1 MQDKFDL
8 LLKRLDARFEKGLQK
23 IRLIQEGLDDESV
36 LKNAWGHSMRHLIRV
51 RIGAEGKSGVPQYHQ
66 PHTRPHRPNTA
77 DGRTS
82 FHFRYDRV
90 NKMPVPKRHGRA
102 SAGRSTVQAR
112 TLPYVHGRYIEREDG
127 VAKITAVQVTQA
139 EARIDK
145 EAAYERNAIW
155 DHADAAAAIFGR
167 PVLQSDIGNPGE
179 TGWTASDGRSFAM
192 QVMSL
197 LHMDSTAAGSE
208 GEVHG
213 HVGHDPAIRAA
224 DPELRRLASDTGSA
238 FGPPINPL
246 PSDPQSV
253 EQDRYIDRA
262 AAVAIQPDGS
272 RALITNI
279 DADDR
284 ERESFWRQVEE
295 HERESQPDKMSVCFA
310 ANADFWADVVSDP
323 ACPLS
328 LRNSYAAADHD
339 KSVKFEIESA
349 PAMRAF
355 LATHPDWIANERKP
369 KGGGDAEWVDRPI
382 SQARFH
388 DGRDGRTQYRLVG
401 ELPKELGA
409 QQCVELLRDVCRDF
423 EKRKLPFVAVVHAPD
438 AHNHDANWHFHLIFY
453 DRPCR
458 KITKA
463 DISQLR
469 RDGHDVSKV
478 EPGAWDFAL
487 RFPVPG
493 RKDRWNYPLRR
504 NKDRRV
510 IRDDYIETLRSK
522 VAKITNTHLAAA
534 GVTRRVDPGTYADMG
549 LEIEPQEH
557 LGAKSAVS
565 EGKGRPTAAGIRNE
579 EKQDRFFQNE
589 IEKRRVTD
597 RAAAAAKVL
606 ALRTTFRDRENRNR
620 LREIASVLG
629 DAINWEYQAAQ
640 MKRLLERSQSRADH
654 VLRVNRKLV
663 HTAGHDKSLL
673 SAKELAQR
681 QTLLSSSLDY
691 IEHLDFAFAA
701 EWNFI
706 KDAEA
711 NAKASRLK
719 ARQAENALSA
729 PIVINPGRAMSEK
742 ITSLPV
748 AELAAEPAI
757 SDSTDRSF
765 ETVPPPL
772 VIADDM
778 HRPAADIDSQSS
790 QKEPDLPA
798 RTDVRMARRSMSW
811 IKTIERDRPLIVV
824 REKMLHVAGA
834 DEDHQKQ
841 PDIQARLVGLYQRQ
855 QDEIELLVQ
864 HITYNSGVLIRQH
877 LPTPDGAQQYIVKGT
892 TTNLAQAFRRYQTA
906 EKLAMAIVRYEE
918 RLSAPAAAEGELAA
932 FRPNERDAGEALT
945 MSGPTTPANK
955 PSLSQMPVPA
965 AAKPVEQPKR
975 PVEPMPIQPPV
986 PAAERSFDI
995 EAFRQRVKRG
1005 EVPLA
1010 LDDKGAVRN
1019 ECFIRAGVP
1028 PQSLPLVAADY
1039 RFVAEAGAQ
1048 IDKAIREIRDHL
1060 ADSPDHLHRT
1070 DTLSLAPEAPAHLQ
1084 ALWHFHAPS
1093 RLFRDRIVA
1102 AVTRMT
1108 DFEVEPIAPIE
1119 ASTDASASK
1128 PLARPAQP
1136 VQRDGSL
1143 PAPQERADSGGKDAQ
1158 KAALARALRNGIG
1171 PTR

>member
-23 IRLIQEGLDDESV
+23 IRLMQEGLDDESV
-36 LKNAWGHSMRHLIRV
+36 LKNVWGQSMRHLIRV

-66 PHTRPHRPNTA
+66 PHTRPYRPTTV

-90 NKMPVPKRHGRA
+90 NKMPAPKRHGRA
-102 SAGRSTVQAR
+102 SAARSTVQAR

-145 EAAYERNAIW
+145 EAANERNAIW
-155 DHADAAAAIFGR
+155 DHADAAAAVFGR
-167 PVLQSDIGNPGE
+167 PVLQSDIGGPGE
-179 TGWTASDGRSFAM
+179 TDWAASDGRSFAM

-197 LHMDSTAAGSE
+197 LHMDITAAGSE
-208 GEVHG
+208 REMHG
-213 HVGHDPAIRAA
+213 PVGDGPAIRAA
-224 DPELRRLASDTGSA
+224 DTELRRLASDTCSP
-238 FGPPINPL
+238 FGRPINPL
-246 PSDPQSV
+246 PPEPQTV

-310 ANADFWADVVSDP
+310 ANGDFWADVVRDP
-323 ACPLS
+323 ACPPL
-328 LRNSYAAADHD
+328 LRKSYEEADHD

-369 KGGGDAEWVDRPI
+369 KGVGDAEWADRPI

-458 KITKA
+458 RITKA
-463 DISQLR
+463 DISELR
-469 RDGHDVSKV
+469 REGHDVSKA
-478 EPGAWDFAL
+478 EPGGWDFAL

-493 RKDRWNYPLRR
+493 CKGRWNYPLRR

-557 LGAKSAVS
+557 LGAKSAVA
-565 EGKGRPTAAGIRNE
+565 EGKGRPTAAGTRNE

-597 RAAAAAKVL
+597 RAAAAAQVL

-681 QTLLSSSLDY
+681 ETLVSSSLDY
-691 IEHLDFAFAA
+691 IEHLDVAFDA

-711 NAKASRLK
+711 NSKACRLK
-719 ARQAENALSA
+719 AKQAENALSA
-729 PIVINPGRAMSEK
+729 PIARAVSEK

-748 AELAAEPAI
+748 EEPAAALVI
-757 SDSTDRSF
+757 TDLTARSF
-765 ETVPPPL
+765 ETVPPPH
-772 VIADDM
+772 VIADDT
-778 HRPAADIDSQSS
+778 HRPAAKVNSKSS
-790 QKEPDLPA
+790 PKEPALPA
-798 RTDVRMARRSMSW
+798 RADVPTTRRSMSW
-811 IKTIERDRPLIVV
+811 IQSIKRDRPLIVV
-824 REKMLHVAGA
+824 REKKLHVAGA

-841 PDIQARLVGLYQRQ
+841 PDIQAQLIGLYQRQ
-855 QDEIELLVQ
+855 QYEIEMLVQ
-864 HITYNSGVLIRQH
+864 HIAHNRGVLVRQ
-877 LPTPDGAQQYIVKGT
+877 PGSASGDAEQYIVKGT
-892 TTNLAQAFRRYQTA
+892 SINLSSAFRRYQTA
-906 EKLAMAIVRYEE
+906 KELVVAIAHYEE
-918 RLSAPAAAEGELAA
+918 RLSAPAVAGNKPTAVQ
-932 FRPNERDAGEALT
+932 RNERE
-945 MSGPTTPANK
+945 
-955 PSLSQMPVPA
+955 
-965 AAKPVEQPKR
+965 AAKALAMLNPTAPIPKPEPSQRSSVGAARPVEQPKR
-975 PVEPMPIQPPV
+975 PVEPMPTQSPA
-986 PAAERSFDI
+986 PAAECSFDI

-1010 LDDKGAVRN
+1010 LDDKGAVRK

-1028 PQSLPLVAADY
+1028 PQSLPLVAADH
-1039 RFVAEAGAQ
+1039 RFAAEAGAQ
-1048 IDKAIREIRDHL
+1048 IDNAIKEIRDHL
-1060 ADSPDHLHRT
+1060 AVSPDHLSRT

-1102 AVTRMT
+1102 AVARMT
-1108 DFEVEPIAPIE
+1108 DFEVEPTTQIGAP
-1119 ASTDASASK
+1119 SDASANR
-1128 PLARPAQP
+1128 PLARPAQSAHGDEP
-1136 VQRDGSL
+1136 L
-1143 PAPQERADSGGKDAQ
+1143 PDQQEQTASGAKDAQ
-1158 KAALARALRNGIG
+1158 KAALARVLWNGFG

>member
-23 IRLIQEGLDDESV
+23 IRLIQEGLDDESL
-36 LKNAWGHSMRHLIRV
+36 LKNVWGHSMRHLIRV
-51 RIGAEGKSGVPQYHQ
+51 RIGAEGKSGVPHYHQ
-66 PHTRPHRPNTA
+66 PHTRPYRPTTA

-90 NKMPVPKRHGRA
+90 NKMPAQKRHGKA
-102 SAGRSTVQAR
+102 SARRSTVQAR
-112 TLPYVHGRYIEREDG
+112 TLPYIHGRYIEREDG
-127 VAKITAVQVTQA
+127 VAKIAAVQVTQA

-145 EAAYERNAIW
+145 EAANERNAIW

-167 PVLQSDIGNPGE
+167 PVLQSNIGDPGE
-179 TGWTASDGRSFAM
+179 TGRTTGDGRSFAV

-197 LHMDSTAAGSE
+197 LHMDSATTGSE
-208 GEVHG
+208 REMHG
-213 HVGHDPAIRAA
+213 HVGHHPAFRAA

-246 PSDPQSV
+246 PSDPQTV

-284 ERESFWRQVEE
+284 ARESFWRQVEE
-295 HERESQPDKMSVCFA
+295 HERQSKPDKMSVCFA
-310 ANADFWADVVSDP
+310 ANADFWADVVRDP

-328 LRNSYAAADHD
+328 LRKSYAEADHD

-369 KGGGDAEWVDRPI
+369 KGSGDAEWVDRPI

-469 RDGHDVSKV
+469 HDGHDVSKV

-522 VAKITNTHLAAA
+522 VATITNTHLEAA

-557 LGAKSAVS
+557 LGAKSAVT
-565 EGKGRPTAAGIRNE
+565 EGKGRPTAAGTRNE

-597 RAAAAAKVL
+597 RATAAAQVL
-606 ALRTTFRDRENRNR
+606 ALRATSRNGQYR
-620 LREIASVLG
+620 SGLREIASALG
-629 DAINWEYQAAQ
+629 EAINWEYQAAQ

-663 HTAGHDKSLL
+663 HTAGHDKGLL

-711 NAKASRLK
+711 NAKACRLK

-729 PIVINPGRAMSEK
+729 PIIINPGQIISEK
-742 ITSLPV
+742 ITLSPV
-748 AELAAEPAI
+748 AGLVVTPVI
-757 SDSTDRSF
+757 SHSTDRSF
-765 ETVPPPL
+765 EAVPTPL
-772 VIADDM
+772 VIADGTYQS
-778 HRPAADIDSQSS
+778 AANVDGHSS
-790 QKEPDLPA
+790 PKEAALPVRADTRFA
-798 RTDVRMARRSMSW
+798 RSSMSW
-811 IKTIERDRPLIVV
+811 IEMIERDRPLILV
-824 REKMLHVAGA
+824 REKKLHVPGAG
-834 DEDHQKQ
+834 EDHQKQ

-864 HITYNSGVLIRQH
+864 HITHNSGVLIRQH
-877 LPTPDGAQQYIVKGT
+877 RSAPDGAEQYVVKGT

-906 EKLAMAIVRYEE
+906 EKLAMAIIRYEE
-918 RLSAPAAAEGELAA
+918 RLSAPAAAQSEPTA
-932 FRPNERDAGEALT
+932 FRPNEQDAGEALT
-945 MSGPTTPANK
+945 MSGPTTPVNK
-955 PSLSQMPVPA
+955 PSLSQMPLPA
-965 AAKPVEQPKR
+965 AAKPVEQPR
-975 PVEPMPIQPPV
+975 CLVEPMPIQPLA

-1010 LDDKGAVRN
+1010 LDDKGAVRD

-1028 PQSLPLVAADY
+1028 PHSLPLVAADHRY
-1039 RFVAEAGAQ
+1039 VAEAGAQ
-1048 IDKAIREIRDHL
+1048 IDKAIKKIRDHL
-1060 ADSPDHLHRT
+1060 ADLPDHLHRA
-1070 DTLSLAPEAPAHLQ
+1070 DKLSLAPEAPVYLR
-1084 ALWHFHAPS
+1084 ALWDFHAPS

-1102 AVTRMT
+1102 AVARMT
-1108 DFEVEPIAPIE
+1108 DFEVEPTAQIGAP
-1119 ASTDASASK
+1119 TDASANR
-1128 PLARPAQP
+1128 PVARSAQPAQA
-1136 VQRDGSL
+1136 DGPL
-1143 PAPQERADSGGKDAQ
+1143 PYPKQQTASGSKDAQ
-1158 KAALARALRNGIG
+1158 KAALVRALQNGFG